1 MDSAAQQRAGEA
13 VASEAK
19 RWRRDVEMLA
29 QGSADTRREFVEQ
42 HNAGTLAKA
51 KAGEVELPLGRQRI
65 ELDNTGGLVASEPE
79 GGGGALGRE
88 QAPYPFPF
96 RHIRRSERGNQVVA
110 RKRGSL
116 DLVR

>member
-1 MDSAAQQRAGEA
+1 
-13 VASEAK
+13 
-19 RWRRDVEMLA
+19 MLA